1 MGGLIQAVM
10 GGGQKAAPA
19 AAPVQESLTNE
30 QAQTR
35 SNETSRRS
43 LINRGGQPSLIGE
56 DLLT

>member
-1 MGGLIQAVM
+1 MGAIF

-19 AAPVQESLTNE
+19 AAAAPAQPSLTNE